1 MEVQW
6 PMNYWNLK
14 SWTSTLGLQPMGC
27 SVTQTTMSKKP
38 HFFYSSTVKFP
49 ARIASLET
57 GINHH
62 YTDRSVESSSIK
74 RGIEATYSTF
84 LPKGGHP
91 FAYLSLEIE
100 PHRVDV
106 NVHPTKREVNFL
118 HEDEIVRKIC
128 ETIQEKLAAVDTSR
142 SYNLTQ
148 TLLPGVKV
156 AAAPPGKDNDTTTG
170 PGRTKDD
177 TPTTSRTKK
186 PYEYN
191 MIRVD
196 DRDRKITTMLQ
207 PSTVLSKK
215 GKTNEDQSEEYEYDS
230 NSQWTLI
237 NYMTVRKLRADV
249 RESAHK
255 GLCEMFQNHTFI
267 GVVDEH
273 RRLAAVQH
281 GVKLYLVDYAAV
293 CFEMFY
299 QIGLSDFA
307 NFGQIRLN
315 PSIPLRDILKIAAE
329 EETSRAWKTRND
341 DNGTVF
347 DWGVALQVRVCKNP
361 AFQLSFRLTSP
372 AQTIEKLLI
381 DKRQM
386 LKEYF
391 AMEITESGE
400 LTSIPLLLKG
410 YMPSLGKLP
419 SFILRL
425 GPNVIQIP
433 PMTPL
438 QDYTMIISFLGYIN
452 LTSRR
457 LTGTRNSN
465 VSTRCCGN

>member
-1 MEVQW
+1 MASFE
-6 PMNYWNLK
+6 
-14 SWTSTLGLQPMGC
+14 
-27 SVTQTTMSKKP
+27 
-38 HFFYSSTVKFP
+38 TV
-49 ARIASLET
+49 
-57 GINHH
+57 INHH
-62 YTDRSVESSSIK
+62 CTDRSVESSSIK
-74 RGIEATYSTF
+74 KGIEATYSTF

-128 ETIQEKLAAVDTSR
+128 EAIQEKLAAVDTSR

-156 AAAPPGKDNDTTTG
+156 VAAPSGKDNDTTIG
-170 PGRTKDD
+170 SGRTKDD
-177 TPTTSRTKK
+177 TSTTSRTKK

-207 PSTVLSKK
+207 HNAILSEK

-315 PSIPLRDILKIAAE
+315 PSIPLRDILEIAAE
-329 EETSRAWKTRND
+329 EETSRTWETRND
-341 DNGTVF
+341 NNTVF
-347 DWGVALQVRVCKNP
+347 DWGIALQVRACKNP
-361 AFQLSFRLTSP
+361 AFW
-372 AQTIEKLLI
+372 
-381 DKRQM
+381 
-386 LKEYF
+386 
-391 AMEITESGE
+391 
-400 LTSIPLLLKG
+400 
-410 YMPSLGKLP
+410 LP
-419 SFILRL
+419 F
-425 GPNVIQIP
+425 
-433 PMTPL
+433 
-438 QDYTMIISFLGYIN
+438 
-452 LTSRR
+452 
-457 LTGTRNSN
+457 
-465 VSTRCCGN
+465 

>member
-14 SWTSTLGLQPMGC
+14 SWTSTLGLRPMGC
-27 SVTQTTMSKKP
+27 SVTQTITSKRP
-38 HFFYSSTVKFP
+38 HFFYSSTVNFP
-49 ARIASLET
+49 ARKAGFET
-57 GINHH
+57 GIDHH
-62 YTDRSVESSSIK
+62 CTDRSVESSSIK

-128 ETIQEKLAAVDTSR
+128 EAIQEKLAAVDTSR

-156 AAAPPGKDNDTTTG
+156 VAAHSKNDNDTG
-170 PGRTKDD
+170 SGRTKDD
-177 TPTTSRTKK
+177 TSITSRTKK

-207 PSTVLSKK
+207 PNAVLSEK
-215 GKTNEDQSEEYEYDS
+215 GKTSEDQNEEYEYDN

-281 GVKLYLVDYAAV
+281 GVKLYLIDYAAV

-315 PSIPLRDILKIAAE
+315 PSIPLRDILEIAAE
-329 EETSRAWKTRND
+329 EETSRTWEARDDGND
-341 DNGTVF
+341 TVF
-347 DWGVALQVRVCKNP
+347 DWGVALQVRVKIPRFGYCFDLP
-361 AFQLSFRLTSP
+361 LPPRLSKS
-372 AQTIEKLLI
+372 
-381 DKRQM
+381 
-386 LKEYF
+386 
-391 AMEITESGE
+391 SS
-400 LTSIPLLLKG
+400 SIRG
-410 YMPSLGKLP
+410 
-419 SFILRL
+419 
-425 GPNVIQIP
+425 
-433 PMTPL
+433 
-438 QDYTMIISFLGYIN
+438 
-452 LTSRR
+452 
-457 LTGTRNSN
+457 
-465 VSTRCCGN
+465 RC